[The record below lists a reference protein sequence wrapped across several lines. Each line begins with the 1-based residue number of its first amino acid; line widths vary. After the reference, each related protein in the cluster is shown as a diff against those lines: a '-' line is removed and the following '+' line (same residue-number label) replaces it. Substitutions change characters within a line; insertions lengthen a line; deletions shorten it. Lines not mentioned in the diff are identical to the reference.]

1 MPTSQSFLLIYCAVD
16 SILTGSLFRSS
27 EAREQPSS
35 GLKQEL
41 LPDRTTVYA
50 NKPIHC
56 LYTHCHLYTANK
68 LYIYVRC
75 ISFGICCV
83 SLYWGDQVIE
93 YKYVVNLHWGFEFE
107 RSQRFHFLEF
117 LFEQCRSSS
126 VGQMRCHHRSN
137 HLCLSVSSSTQQ
149 QQPMFEING
158 ARPPSIYFTNTTTKR
173 CSIFDKKIWRGKSQ
187 PTTTKWNCDI
197 CWEPILYLSICHWR
211 NWKIWIFSCNKLTT
225 WTYLKCAKSYL
236 SSLVNVN
243 TFNHWINVIF
253 IFAANLFCAFY
264 VALFR

>member
-1 MPTSQSFLLIYCAVD
+1 MQCRYNFLCWYIVLWLISDSWLNSKWFTFQVLPSQRAAI
-16 SILTGSLFRSS
+16 IRT
-27 EAREQPSS
+27 EARAAARSNHSICQQAHTLS
-35 GLKQEL
+35 
-41 LPDRTTVYA
+41 
-50 NKPIHC
+50 
-56 LYTHCHLYTANK
+56 LYTLSLVYSKK
-68 LYIYVRC
+68 LYICVRC
-75 ISFGICCV
+75 IPFGISCV

-137 HLCLSVSSSTQQ
+137 HLCLSVSSTTQQ

-173 CSIFDKKIWRGKSQ
+173 CSIFDKKNWRGKSQ

-243 TFNHWINVIF
+243 TLIIE
-253 IFAANLFCAFY
+253 
-264 VALFR
+264 